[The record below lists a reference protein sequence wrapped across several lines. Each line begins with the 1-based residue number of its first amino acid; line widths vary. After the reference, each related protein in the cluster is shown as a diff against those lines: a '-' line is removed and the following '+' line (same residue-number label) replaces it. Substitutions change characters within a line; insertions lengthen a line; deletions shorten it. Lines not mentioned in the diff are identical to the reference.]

1 MASAPV
7 LPPNRHVEFKKG
19 GWGAA
24 IVTVIATVATFLTAW
39 AIHERTYREP
49 TDVMMRQ
56 MGGDAGHGGGGGEAH
71 GAAGHGA
78 EGHAAAPAAN
88 AGGQT
93 GGGAAAPAPAHGGG
107 H

>member
-7 LPPNRHVEFKKG
+7 MPPNRHVEFKKG

-24 IVTVIATVATFLTAW
+24 IVTTIATIATFLTAW

-56 MGGDAGHGGGGGEAH
+56 QGGEAGHGES
-71 GAAGHGA
+71 GHG
-78 EGHAAAPAAN
+78 AAPAAG

-93 GGGAAAPAPAHGGG
+93 GGHGAAAGAHGAAGGEAKAAPGG

>member
-7 LPPNRHVEFKKG
+7 MPPNRHVEFKKG

-24 IVTVIATVATFLTAW
+24 ILTVLATVAVFLTAW
-39 AIHERTYREP
+39 YIHERTYRPP

-56 MGGDAGHGGGGGEAH
+56 MGGDAGHGGS
-71 GAAGHGA
+71 
-78 EGHAAAPAAN
+78 EGHAPAPAAQS
-88 AGGQT
+88 GGQT
-93 GGGAAAPAPAHGGG
+93 GGGGHGAAAGQPAAPAG

>member
-1 MASAPV
+1 MATAPV
-7 LPPNRHVEFKKG
+7 MPPNRHVEFKKG

-24 IVTVIATVATFLTAW
+24 ILTVLATAAVFLTAF
-39 AIHERTYREP
+39 AIHQRTFREP

-56 MGGDAGHGGGGGEAH
+56 VGGDAGQHE
-71 GAAGHGA
+71 
-78 EGHAAAPAAN
+78 EGHAPAPAAN

-93 GGGAAAPAPAHGGG
+93 GAAGAAAPAARPAG